1 MIDIT
6 VTVEAYWAIKATLP
20 ADTKTW
26 PTSPADQGDVVIWL
40 DPATVAR
47 LDALRG
53 QGESYSDV
61 IIRVDRG

>member
-6 VTVEAYWAIKATLP
+6 VTVETYWAIKATLP